1 MFNYFLLIPLAMLA
15 FLQNMAFT
23 WSSRSRNS
31 GDPEY
36 HRRAAWASN
45 GVWFVTTI
53 LVWSQI
59 WSTLTTGEW
68 PLIVATGLVYVL
80 ATTEGSVFQMRR
92 MLQKDTGKRA
102 VGAR

>member
-1 MFNYFLLIPLAMLA
+1 MFNYLLLLPLAALA

-31 GDPEY
+31 GDPDY
-36 HRRAAWASN
+36 HRKAAWASN

-59 WSTLTTGEW
+59 WATLTTGEW
-68 PLIVATGLVYVL
+68 PLIVATGVVYVVS
-80 ATTEGSVFQMRR
+80 TTEGSVFQMRR
-92 MLQKDTGKRA
+92 MLKKDSGMRA